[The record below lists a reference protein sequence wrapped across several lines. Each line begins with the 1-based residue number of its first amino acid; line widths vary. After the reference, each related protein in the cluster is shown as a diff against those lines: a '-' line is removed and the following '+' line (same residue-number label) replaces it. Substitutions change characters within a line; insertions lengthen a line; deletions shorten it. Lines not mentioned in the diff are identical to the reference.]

1 MKKLQ
6 KWFGFVIA
14 IAITV
19 FSGSVY
25 AMADEPAL
33 SDRVEE
39 IPGGGHGASGAD
51 SPQGGQWHEESRHI
65 AEDVHHDFDY
75 YQSEINKRIC
85 EMKLESCPIDQ
96 ILRSAS
102 RSRHADSMI
111 IKYYRIGQRPVTTT
125 LGTAI
130 TATSNGVGNEIKPVN
145 PKCFDNMDTILFPSV
160 QGYKA
165 DGETRDAYHPLMVR
179 VVGRTTAGYPIVVAI
194 NGKRNSD
201 NRFDLPA
208 IDAGVVMLRLG
219 RAAGERDVKTG
230 SYYTMPEPSEQYCQ
244 RFIMQVEQ
252 SKIEQMLKTVV
263 DWDFIKQERIAVDDM
278 RGGIERSGL
287 FGVKGRISWSDSGEI
302 YTTGGIFWEAG
313 KDLEIGHWQPKMQL
327 DAEGKMVPVTIPTG
341 SMTTETYTVNSQV
354 QSKDNSDNL
363 LFDCEVSGTAK
374 VVYQLPLYDCEVSTT
389 ATVVYS
395 LDGGTTWKSN
405 EDDSTVTPDA
415 TPTVKANSYIWTDGT
430 AKVTPDATPTAKM
443 ETVSET
449 RTRTVAVTQQVYE
462 YVISQKEL
470 TAFINQIIQDAGNG
484 SRTKLLFVDNL
495 IYQALA
501 NIKTDNRTIFQ
512 NETNYRN
519 WNLDFE
525 SFSTMGTKILI
536 YRHDSF
542 NYMKMDGMG
551 FCLDPRY
558 LEKWVFGDWDRQE
571 YDLKNLFVRNS
582 DAVVMTEY
590 SGWTLEFPNA
600 HARVSRP
607 TFDTTLGVTDE
618 LQAA

>member
-125 LGTAI
+125 LSVAV

-194 NGKRNSD
+194 NGKKNSD

-313 KDLEIGHWQPKMQL
+313 KDLELGHWQPKMQL

-341 SMTTETYTVNSQV
+341 STTTETYTVNSQV
-354 QSKDNSDNL
+354 QSTDDSDHL
-363 LFDCEVSGTAK
+363 LFDCEESGTAK
-374 VVYQLPLYDCEVSTT
+374 VVYTT
-389 ATVVYS
+389 
-395 LDGGTTWKSN
+395 DNGTTWI
-405 EDDSTVTPDA
+405 DS
-415 TPTVKANSYIWTDGT
+415 SDGT
-430 AKVTPDATPTAKM
+430 TEVTPDATPTAKM